1 MKIVRLTENN
11 GNDAY
16 FDNVFNDE
24 INLPPFS
31 EIALASLS
39 INVDPGSIVISSA
52 NNKIYEGSTVGTV
65 TLTPETYNLDT
76 YDDLLYDIEASF
88 NENTGKSILN
98 DAESGLPNSQ
108 VGRQW
113 SCSTDASTTGLGKE
127 GKVSIGYRCA
137 NYEGAAEE
145 AFLSNQVVEAA
156 GATPIDNEYK
166 RDGGVPGEQDATL
179 ASKEPLTW
187 GCGRFYVKLDTLTD
201 PGDTTGGVFI
211 GLTTTDHA
219 SAESTPTI
227 AECVF
232 GIRASR
238 PGEPYVL
245 NQEDVVYD
253 DDDADESALHL
264 VVEGDIIGF
273 ERFATTDKLTEI
285 RAVQYTEDGVTAGDR
300 DRFPLVSDGVTP
312 EESTVT
318 YNQKDYSTRPLYPVV
333 IMLGSAT
340 QAIITKVQLS
350 PDAMK
355 LEADKDRYNTI
366 IKTNG
371 TYGLQNGGVE
381 HNGGYLQFQPDRMG
395 TASLYTYLGYATN
408 RVPAVGFSDM
418 PANAFSWDAGKV
430 FASALKGQGFYV
442 ELMTGTCEGYDG
454 ETGQRKNI
462 LAVIPESDSDFKLLY
477 QPGFPIFLEMNNSHP
492 LVLRNIRARVLQVDG
507 SPLPVDGFNSMTLLY
522 KPGKSQ

>member
-11 GNDAY
+11 GKDAY
-16 FDNVFNDE
+16 FDNTFNDE
-24 INLPPFS
+24 INLEPFS
-31 EIALASLS
+31 EVAVASLS

-52 NNKIYEGSTVGTV
+52 NNKIYENSTVGTV

-113 SCSTDASTTGLGKE
+113 SCSTDASATGLGKE

-145 AFLSNQVVEAA
+145 AFLSNQVVE
-156 GATPIDNEYK
+156 GGGGNPIDNEYK
-166 RDGGVPGEQDATL
+166 RDGGVPGEQDAYL
-179 ASKEPLTW
+179 VSKEPLTW

-211 GLTTTDHA
+211 GLTATDHA

-232 GIRASR
+232 GIRASM

-253 DDDADESALHL
+253 DNDATESALHL

-273 ERFATTDKLTEI
+273 ERFAHGDAVTEI

-300 DRFPLVSDGVTP
+300 DRFPLTSDGTTP
-312 EESTVT
+312 ENSTVT
-318 YNQKDYSTRPLYPVV
+318 YNQKDYSERPLYPVV
-333 IMLGSAT
+333 IMLGADT
-340 QAIITKVQLS
+340 QAVITKVQLS

-355 LEADKDRYNTI
+355 IEEDKRYNTI
-366 IKTNG
+366 ISTNG
-371 TYGLQNGGVE
+371 TYGMQNAGVQ
-381 HNGGYLQFQPDRMG
+381 HIGGYLEFQPDRMG
-395 TASLYTYLGYATN
+395 TATLYTYLGYASA
-408 RVPAVGFSDM
+408 RVPAIGTSDM
-418 PANAFSWDAGKV
+418 PANAFSWDAGTI
-430 FASALKGQGFYV
+430 FASSLKGQGFYV

-507 SPLPVDGFNSMTLLY
+507 SPLPVEGFNSLTLLY
-522 KPGKSQ
+522 KSGKSK

>member
-11 GNDAY
+11 GKDAY
-16 FDNVFNDE
+16 FDNTFNDE
-24 INLPPFS
+24 INLEPFS
-31 EIALASLS
+31 EVAVASLS

-52 NNKIYEGSTVGTV
+52 NNKIYENSTVGTV
-65 TLTPETYNLDT
+65 TLTTETYNLDT
-76 YDDLLYDIEASF
+76 YDDLLFDIEASF
-88 NENTGKSILN
+88 NENTGHTILL
-98 DAESGLPNSQ
+98 DAERGLPNSQ

-113 SCSTDASTTGLGKE
+113 SCSTDASETGLGKE

-145 AFLSNQVVEAA
+145 AYLSDQVVEA
-156 GATPIDNEYK
+156 GGGNPIDNEYK

-179 ASKEPLTW
+179 VSKEPLTW

-201 PGDTTGGVFI
+201 PGDTDGGVFI
-211 GLTTTDHA
+211 GLTDIDHA
-219 SAESTPTI
+219 SLETTPTI
-227 AECVF
+227 DECVF

-238 PGEPYVL
+238 PVEPYKL

-253 DDDADESALHL
+253 DDDADESDAHL

-273 ERFATTDKLTEI
+273 ERFATVDKVTEI
-285 RAVQYTEDGVTAGDR
+285 RAVQYTDDGEGGR
-300 DRFPLVSDGVTP
+300 SRFPLVSDGVTP
-312 EESTVT
+312 KNSTVE
-318 YNQKDYSTRPLYPVV
+318 YNQKYYNKPLYPVV
-333 IMLGSAT
+333 IMLGAAT
-340 QAIITKVQLS
+340 QAVITKVQLS

-355 LEADKDRYNTI
+355 LEESERYKTI
-366 IKTNG
+366 VSTNG
-371 TYGLQNGGVE
+371 TYGMQNAGVK
-381 HNGGYLQFQPDRMG
+381 HTGGYLEFQPDRMG
-395 TASLYTYLGYATN
+395 TASLYTYLGYAGA
-408 RVPAVGFSDM
+408 RVPAIGTSDM
-418 PANAFSWDAGKV
+418 PADAFSWDAGSI

-507 SPLPVDGFNSMTLLY
+507 SPLPVDGFNSLTLLY
-522 KPGKSQ
+522 KSGKSK

>member
-11 GNDAY
+11 GKTAY
-16 FDNVFNDE
+16 FDNTFNDE

-31 EIALASLS
+31 EVALASLS
-39 INVDPGSIVISSA
+39 VNVDASSIVISGA
-52 NNKIYEGSTVGTV
+52 NNKIYEGATIGTV

-88 NENTGKSILN
+88 NENTGHNVLL
-98 DAESGLPNSQ
+98 DAERSLPNSQ

-113 SCSTDASTTGLGKE
+113 SCSQDTAVTGLGKQ

-145 AFLSNQVVEAA
+145 AFLSSEVVEAGGGSA
-156 GATPIDNEYK
+156 IDNEYK
-166 RDGGVPGEQDATL
+166 RSGGVPGEQDAFL
-179 ASKEPLTW
+179 AGRVPLTW

-201 PGDTTGGVFI
+201 PGDADGGVFI

-219 SAESTPTI
+219 TLESTPTI
-227 AECVF
+227 EECVF

-245 NQEDVVYD
+245 NQEAVVYD

-273 ERFATTDKLTEI
+273 ERFAIVDSVTEI
-285 RAVQYTEDGVTAGDR
+285 HAVQYTEDGLVVGDR
-300 DRFPLVSDGVTP
+300 ERFPLVSDGDTP

-318 YNQKDYSTRPLYPVV
+318 YNQKDYTRPLYPVV

-340 QAIITKVQLS
+340 QAIISKVQTS
-350 PDAMK
+350 PDALVIYHTPIYK
-355 LEADKDRYNTI
+355 TI
-366 IKTNG
+366 IATNG
-371 TYGLQNGGVE
+371 IYGLQNNAVE
-381 HNGGYLQFQPDRMG
+381 HIGGFLQFQPDSVG
-395 TASLYTYLGYATN
+395 TDTLYTYLGYAQS
-408 RVPAVGFSDM
+408 RVPAGVAFSDM
-418 PANAFSWDAGKV
+418 PANAFSWDAGSV
-430 FASALKGQGFYV
+430 FASALAGQGFYV

-462 LAVIPESDSDFKLLY
+462 LAVIPESDADSKLLY

-507 SPLPVDGFNSMTLLY
+507 SSLPVDGFNSMTLLY
-522 KPGKSQ
+522 KPGKS